1 MKEIIKQ
8 NNIMLA
14 SRLIP
19 KGNEPICG
27 NSFTNPKD
35 EVFQKPI
42 NHAK

>member
-1 MKEIIKQ
+1 MKEIIKR
-8 NNIMLA
+8 NNAMLLA
-14 SRLIP
+14 LLIP
-19 KGNEPICG
+19 KGNEPIYG

>member
-8 NNIMLA
+8 NNL
-14 SRLIP
+14 RLLQLLIP
-19 KGNEPICG
+19 KDNEPIYG

-42 NHAK
+42 QHAK